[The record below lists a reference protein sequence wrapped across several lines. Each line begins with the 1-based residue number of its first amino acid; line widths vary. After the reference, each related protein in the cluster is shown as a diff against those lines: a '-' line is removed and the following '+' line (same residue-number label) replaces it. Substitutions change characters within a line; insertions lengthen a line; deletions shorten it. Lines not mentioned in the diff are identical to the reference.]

1 MHKTSISL
9 VSYWNTRPF
18 LFGLQKS
25 GLTEFFEVFLDTPSA
40 GGKRLMNNEV
50 DIALAP
56 VITLNSMADA
66 RLLTHYCIG
75 AAGSVR
81 TVCLFS
87 HEPPE
92 TLRKVYLDAHSLTS
106 VRLIRIIYSLN
117 NWSEPEWI
125 SADVH
130 PGMLQSGEGAL
141 VIGDKSFPW
150 HGQYPYVLDLAE
162 EWIRLTDTDFVFAAW
177 ITRKERDEELEIKL
191 NDAFETGLQHLKEVA
206 ELVSVEGLSAADLFT
221 YYTRHISYCL
231 DDRKKAGM
239 ELYLRHAAE
248 LPLL

>member
-117 NWSEPEWI
+117 NWSEPNGYRQMYTLECCNRVKEHWSLAIKVFPGTDSTLMYWI
-125 SADVH
+125 LQKSDSANR
-130 PGMLQSGEGAL
+130 
-141 VIGDKSFPW
+141 
-150 HGQYPYVLDLAE
+150 Y
-162 EWIRLTDTDFVFAAW
+162 
-177 ITRKERDEELEIKL
+177 
-191 NDAFETGLQHLKEVA
+191 
-206 ELVSVEGLSAADLFT
+206 
-221 YYTRHISYCL
+221 
-231 DDRKKAGM
+231 
-239 ELYLRHAAE
+239 
-248 LPLL
+248 